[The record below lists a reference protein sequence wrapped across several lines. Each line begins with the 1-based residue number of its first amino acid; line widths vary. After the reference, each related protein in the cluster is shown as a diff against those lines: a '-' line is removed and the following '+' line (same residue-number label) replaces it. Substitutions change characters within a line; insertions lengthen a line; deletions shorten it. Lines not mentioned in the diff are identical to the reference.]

1 MDWYEEEVRAL
12 ENALHQRLDNSESS
26 FVGFYGSSSIRLWET
41 LEQDF
46 PDFPVIN
53 MGFGGS
59 TIPACLYFFDRL
71 ITPFRPDSL
80 VIYVGDNDLGD
91 GRTPQQL
98 LEAFQQLLA
107 KINLKLGPIPIA
119 YISIKP
125 SQMRWQIDH
134 LIRQANQLIQTEIEK
149 YHHIHFI
156 DIYPAMLNEFGRP
169 RSELYMEDGLHL
181 SRAGYL
187 VWQKIVKA
195 HEWTFTPPQWSHIT
209 DDE

>member
-1 MDWYEEEVRAL
+1 MDCYEQEVREL
-12 ENALHQRLDNSESS
+12 ENSLHRKLDNLESS

-46 PDFPVIN
+46 PSIPVVNI
-53 MGFGGS
+53 GFGGS
-59 TIPACLYFFDRL
+59 TIPACIYFFDRL

-98 LEAFQQLLA
+98 LASFQQLLA
-107 KINLKLGPIPIA
+107 KINLELGPIPIA

-125 SQMRWQIDH
+125 SQMRWHIDQS
-134 LIRQANQLIQTEIEK
+134 IRLANRLIQTEIEK
-149 YHHIHFI
+149 YQHIHFI
-156 DIYPAMLNEFGRP
+156 DIYAAMLNEFGRP

-181 SRAGYL
+181 SPAGYL
-187 VWQKIVKA
+187 VWKEIVKA
-195 HEWTFTPPQWSHIT
+195 HEWAFIPPQWSRTT